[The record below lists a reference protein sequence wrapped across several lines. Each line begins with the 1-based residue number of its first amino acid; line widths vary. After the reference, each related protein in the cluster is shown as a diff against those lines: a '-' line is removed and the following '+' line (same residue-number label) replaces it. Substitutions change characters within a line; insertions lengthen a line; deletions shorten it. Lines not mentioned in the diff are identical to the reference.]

1 MNYLRPRQLALSLLV
16 LAVAWAMA
24 LPAFADPLDV
34 VTEVG
39 TLSLATNLN
48 STATLT
54 FDPDLGTYS
63 LDLNITNNS
72 STTAS
77 INGFA
82 LQLFIGP
89 SKTTFINT
97 TSSTLPSGWEFFDDQ
112 KINNNGTTGCT
123 GVSHPGWL
131 CADDSGTS
139 PADILASGGTLDF
152 LFSGTFNGFGAN
164 PLDLMANGL
173 KDINNSKSKWAV
185 SAGMDMQT
193 PPPPPPVPE
202 PASLFLLGSG
212 LLGVGTL
219 LRRKRG

>member
-77 INGFA
+77 INAFA
-82 LQLFIGP
+82 LQLFIG
-89 SKTTFINT
+89 SSASLNT
-97 TSSTLPSGWEFFDDQ
+97 TSSTLPSGWEMFDNQ
-112 KINNNGTTGCT
+112 KINNNGSTGCT
-123 GVSHPGWL
+123 GISHPGWL

-152 LFSGTFNGFGAN
+152 LFSGTFTGFGAN

-173 KDINNSKSKWAV
+173 TDITDVHSKWAV

>member
-16 LAVAWAMA
+16 LAVAWAIT

-48 STATLT
+48 SKATLT

-63 LDLNITNNS
+63 LDFNITNNS

-77 INGFA
+77 INAFA
-82 LQLFIGP
+82 LQLFIG
-89 SKTTFINT
+89 SSASLST
-97 TSSTLPSGWEFFDDQ
+97 TSSTLPSGWQMFDNQ

-123 GVSHPGWL
+123 GNSHPGWL
-131 CADDSGTS
+131 CADDNLNTPAS
-139 PADILASGGTLDF
+139 PADISAGGSLDF
-152 LFSGTFNGFGAN
+152 LFSGTFTGFGAN

-173 KDINNSKSKWAV
+173 TDITDVHSKWAV

-193 PPPPPPVPE
+193 PPPPPPTPE